1 MEPSC
6 PPSSLLTGDPL
17 FWKMLDYGIFSCVW
31 VWLKSFEVRNIGIT
45 FTEVQSIVTL
55 RAIGTEKIARNKLHG
70 LRVGWGFVACLQGL
84 REKEYFLG
92 VSEMSNNSVL
102 GMKSHFSVPN
112 KYLII
117 AGGGI
122 SYPKKSSQII
132 SLISFLSEMVIQ
144 FSWFCGRFEVSCLLL
159 TGSLY
164 VMKQKMILQCVTH
177 HVQHKNIRTWLD
189 ANGY

>member
-1 MEPSC
+1 
-6 PPSSLLTGDPL
+6 
-17 FWKMLDYGIFSCVW
+17 
-31 VWLKSFEVRNIGIT
+31 
-45 FTEVQSIVTL
+45 
-55 RAIGTEKIARNKLHG
+55 
-70 LRVGWGFVACLQGL
+70 
-84 REKEYFLG
+84 
-92 VSEMSNNSVL
+92 MSNNSVL

-177 HVQHKNIRTWLD
+177 HVQHEHQDMAGCKWILKTQLFQMACLNLSDCIPPCFPGFTGSSYASAGPWLLCLSH
-189 ANGY
+189 YSSL